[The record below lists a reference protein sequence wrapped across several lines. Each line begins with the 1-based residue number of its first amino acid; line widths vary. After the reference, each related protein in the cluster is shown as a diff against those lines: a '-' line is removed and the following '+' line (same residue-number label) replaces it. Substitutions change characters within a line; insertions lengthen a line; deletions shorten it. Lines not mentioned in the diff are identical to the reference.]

1 MSSPGP
7 QHQASGVSFGLP
19 GAERCACAR
28 IKDKDMKSKNES
40 SEIITSMSCDDE
52 KVLTQSELRTHK
64 RRMTEYAKQLYRK
77 KNNAVVEGLTK
88 AIGSNDFVVLQQN
101 DDQEEWSLKTI
112 VNVEITYEN
121 EPRIEVDWKLEN
133 VSFEKL
139 QNLEKKYGFKESYHG
154 IFFRKGKVG
163 NWKKELNIKI
173 SSKIEQVF
181 EKEMKELGYL

>member
-1 MSSPGP
+1 MRRVQPQIDGFILGGP
-7 QHQASGVSFGLP
+7 Q
-19 GAERCACAR
+19 
-28 IKDKDMKSKNES
+28 KDTMDKDMKSKNES

-133 VSFEKL
+133 VSFETCFIPRSF
-139 QNLEKKYGFKESYHG
+139 LEKEPE
-154 IFFRKGKVG
+154 RKNNEVDKNG
-163 NWKKELNIKI
+163 N
-173 SSKIEQVF
+173 
-181 EKEMKELGYL
+181 

>member
-1 MSSPGP
+1 MRRVQTQIDGFIL
-7 QHQASGVSFGLP
+7 GGLQ
-19 GAERCACAR
+19 
-28 IKDKDMKSKNES
+28 KDTMDKDMKSKNES

-101 DDQEEWSLKTI
+101 DDQEDWSLKTI
-112 VNVEITYEN
+112 VNVELTNEN

-133 VSFEKL
+133 VSFETCFIPSSF
-139 QNLEKKYGFKESYHG
+139 LEKEPE
-154 IFFRKGKVG
+154 RKNNEVDKNG
-163 NWKKELNIKI
+163 N
-173 SSKIEQVF
+173 
-181 EKEMKELGYL
+181 